1 MTDQELK
8 KLHRTDLLELL
19 IAQEKEN
26 EQLRG
31 KVAQLEAQLT
41 DRTLDLE
48 KAGSIAEA
56 ALQVN
61 GVFQTAQDAAAQYLE
76 NIRRLSDR
84 QETLCRQLEEESRKA
99 AEQRMAETED
109 LQPDGDR
116 DQKEVPGTAVLR
128 GRWCPAVLDGCPAAV
143 GRVLRRP

>member
-84 QETLCRQLEEESRKA
+84 QETLCR
-99 AEQRMAETED
+99 
-109 LQPDGDR
+109 
-116 DQKEVPGTAVLR
+116 
-128 GRWCPAVLDGCPAAV
+128 
-143 GRVLRRP
+143 